1 MKTIHTHFYE
11 KNICVQPLNNFRV
24 LMLFSNLHI
33 IIKKS
38 EITRISN
45 IVIYVFYI
53 FFYRMGE
60 FYHRLCDLEQ
70 VTLLP
75 RASGVFICKR
85 RKTQSS
91 GRDVIRR

>member
-1 MKTIHTHFYE
+1 MKTIYTHFYD

-45 IVIYVFYI
+45 IVIYIFYI
-53 FFYRMGE
+53 LFYRVGE
-60 FYHRLCDLEQ
+60 FYHRLRDLEQ

-75 RASGVFICKR
+75 RASLYIKEGGHNPLGEM
-85 RKTQSS
+85 S
-91 GRDVIRR
+91 